1 LVLATISLRQQVRF
15 VACSTALYAA
25 LAVLPPA
32 LGQVIDPQ
40 QAVPRIAPSYGLGAL
55 DVGGASRVPAT
66 PDAYRRPYDQYLG
79 GWREPPPPLQS
90 AYTPPS
96 PSTGAPMAPPVSSW
110 AAQQNLPPLQ
120 DVQVAAK
127 PTAQSAAP
135 LPAQL
140 PAAPKPAAAPPAAI
154 QPAAADAGKAGG
166 SGASF
171 MPTFTAPDPSGK
183 AQASA
188 PAKPPQTQTAQTAP
202 PPAPAPSAA
211 PQPAAA
217 PPPADDPNRLRY
229 GAGSKYGVSELR
241 FGVLAH
247 NRRPIASKT
256 ESGAQVNMEARFASP
271 GFLSIL
277 FEPRPTVG
285 ASINTAGDTSFL
297 YGGLTWG
304 GFVWKGLFVEGFFGM
319 SVHDGWL
326 DSHDPDPPRR
336 LMGSRV
342 VFREAL
348 EFGYR
353 FLDVH
358 SLSFMVDHY
367 SNAGW
372 IAKRNQGND
381 DFGLRY
387 GYKF

>member
-1 LVLATISLRQQVRF
+1 MPAAASLRQKRRALALHAANRVRSWLWVF
-15 VACSTALYAA
+15 AAVACAAAPTLAQTLDPTATAP
-25 LAVLPPA
+25 LPRVA
-32 LGQVIDPQ
+32 HFYDLGP
-40 QAVPRIAPSYGLGAL
+40 L
-55 DVGGASRVPAT
+55 DVGGAARVPST

-90 AYTPPS
+90 AYLPS
-96 PSTGAPMAPPVSSW
+96 GDSSVPAAPPVASW
-110 AAQQNLPPLQ
+110 AIEQPPPPLRQ
-120 DVQVAAK
+120 AQIADAK
-127 PTAQSAAP
+127 P
-135 LPAQL
+135 
-140 PAAPKPAAAPPAAI
+140 
-154 QPAAADAGKAGG
+154 GG
-166 SGASF
+166 SGVSPAAVPVAAGSEQV
-171 MPTFTAPDPSGK
+171 
-183 AQASA
+183 AQAASTPAPGSA
-188 PAKPPQTQTAQTAP
+188 PAPE
-202 PPAPAPSAA
+202 
-211 PQPAAA
+211 
-217 PPPADDPNRLRY
+217 NRLRY
-229 GAGSKYGVSELR
+229 GTGSKYGVSELR
-241 FGVLAH
+241 FGLLAH
-247 NRRPIASKT
+247 NRGPIASRT
-256 ESGAQVNMEARFASP
+256 EDGAQINMEARFASP
-271 GFLSIL
+271 GFLSLL

-304 GFVWKGLFVEGFFGM
+304 GFVWRGLFVEGFFGM
-319 SVHDGWL
+319 AVHDGWL

-348 EFGYR
+348 EIGYR

-372 IAKRNQGND
+372 IAERNQGND